1 MKRILMLA
9 VIAVF
14 VGMPIASF
22 AKTAISDSDLDA
34 LTAQKGISIDFTNFA
49 ISSGVTAGKMIFGD
63 SDGLGSLQPLV
74 GFWVHTS
81 YTSAGYMAMNNI
93 VITGNLVAI
102 TTGTMNVDV
111 GTSGG
116 QTELNVALPTVT
128 IGGSSGMNINADV
141 ILDSA
146 KALNGGSGTLVALG
160 IKGFSTSVT
169 GTVTVFAH

>member
-14 VGMPIASF
+14 LGMPIASF

-34 LTAQKGISIDFTNFA
+34 LTAQKGISINFTNFA
-49 ISSGVTAGKMIFGD
+49 ISSGVTAGKMVFGD
-63 SDGLGSLQPLV
+63 ADGLGSLSPLV
-74 GFWVHTS
+74 GFNNADT
-81 YTSAGYMAMNNI
+81 YPSAGFMAMNGI
-93 VITGNLVAI
+93 VITGNLVEI
-102 TTGTMNVDV
+102 TGTMNVDV

-128 IGGSSGMNINADV
+128 IGGASGMSITANV

-146 KALNGGSGTLVALG
+146 KALNGGSGSLVALS
-160 IKGFSTSVT
+160 IQGFSTSVT